1 LNYQEIKSYS
11 KQIFEALAYL
21 HGNKIIHR
29 DIKPE
34 NFLIGENGDIVL
46 CDFDLARY
54 YKDKSEIKT
63 KNPCTLYYKPPEILV
78 GCRNYDDKIDIWGAG
93 CIIYEMIMKKPLF
106 DTKTEIGVLCKIFEI
121 LGSPN
126 VRNKF
131 IFLFYNLKS
140 L

>member
-1 LNYQEIKSYS
+1 LGKLIKNKDLNYIEIKNYS

-21 HGNKIIHR
+21 HQNKIIHR

-34 NFLIGENGDIVL
+34 NFLIGENENIIL

-54 YKDKSEIKT
+54 YENISQIKT
-63 KNPCTLYYKPPEILV
+63 KNPCTIYYKSPEILV

-106 DTKTEIGVLCKIFEI
+106 EIKTEIGVLGKIFQI

-126 VRNKF
+126 V
-131 IFLFYNLKS
+131 IFYI
-140 L
+140 